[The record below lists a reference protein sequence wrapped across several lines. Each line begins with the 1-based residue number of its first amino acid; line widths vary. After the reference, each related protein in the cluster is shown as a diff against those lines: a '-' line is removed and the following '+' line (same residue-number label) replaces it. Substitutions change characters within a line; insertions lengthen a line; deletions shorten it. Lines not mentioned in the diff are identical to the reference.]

1 MIILILMTIIKII
14 FQKIVKKQEVYKHKL
29 NKIKNKIYL
38 KNHKKIKIL
47 IITIKVN
54 KNKK

>member
-1 MIILILMTIIKII
+1 MTIIKII